1 MIMDVKL
8 VIFIYILLFPT
19 VFAGEGR
26 TFELDFNTHK
36 QYDLFLEKSDR
47 ILFEYGGYNNT
58 IIIDEIKNQSAE
70 LDLFLFLESGLHT
83 PDYQFLTKKYELRLD
98 FDKDGKRELSINLL
112 NINKEKNIVNI
123 LFRRL
128 DDWNPDAVLDLP
140 ELDVPDENPK
150 RANSL
155 YVSIGVAFALLL
167 FISLMLWFYVSKK
180 KDGTYF

>member
-1 MIMDVKL
+1 M
-8 VIFIYILLFPT
+8 P
-19 VFAGEGR
+19 E
-26 TFELDFNTHK
+26 NTPEQH
-36 QYDLFLEKSDR
+36 
-47 ILFEYGGYNNT
+47 
-58 IIIDEIKNQSAE
+58 IID
-70 LDLFLFLESGLHT
+70 L
-83 PDYQFLTKKYELRLD
+83 
-98 FDKDGKRELSINLL
+98 INLL

-140 ELDVPDENPK
+140 ELDVSDENPK